1 MMNNN
6 GDYNNERVCGN
17 CIWNDA
23 GLCDKSG
30 YFVDD
35 DNECFCKDGFEKKV
49 NNNSGRLLSM
59 WM

>member
-1 MMNNN
+1 MNNN
-6 GDYNNERVCGN
+6 GDCNNERVCGN

-49 NNNSGRLLSM
+49 NNNGNGF
-59 WM
+59 